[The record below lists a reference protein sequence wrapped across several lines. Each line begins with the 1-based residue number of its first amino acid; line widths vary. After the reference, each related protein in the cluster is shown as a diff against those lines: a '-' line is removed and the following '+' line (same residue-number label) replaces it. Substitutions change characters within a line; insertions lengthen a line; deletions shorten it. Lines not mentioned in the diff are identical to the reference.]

1 MKGKNLTRILMTILL
16 VLISIAV
23 IIIAF
28 VGIYLPNLN
37 KLKNIIPD
45 YKLGTELDGIIEYR
59 LVVDH
64 SENEKEVYVDSNG
77 NIKGEVKKDNN
88 SNESV
93 EVKTDLE
100 QAEDTTNDTGYKIE
114 TRKIKVNNDDA
125 LTKENFEK
133 AKSIFEERLERAGAT
148 EYAIRLDDVT
158 GNMVVELS
166 QNDDVSY
173 LYQIALSSYGEFD
186 IIDNQTGVRLMDKS
200 HLKNATVVY
209 DTDPESNTYTIYL
222 QLTLDEEGT
231 KLLKEMSK
239 QYIEYTDSEGKSQK
253 DYISIR
259 VDGSS
264 IMTTYFGEEYNQSI
278 LNIPISSNV
287 SASDLNSY
295 SKSVEDIAFLLNQE
309 VIPVKYTMNG
319 SALFIG
325 SNFNENIMNIF
336 YWSIVIALVI
346 ILIVLFIKFGSAG
359 LLAGILNAALIG
371 LLTLVLKYVKVTI
384 SISSMVAFFGVMLL
398 NLIFLVL
405 YLKKLKE
412 QKENAYLETMKVF
425 YSINFP
431 VIVVAFIFTF
441 FVSAT
446 VTGLGSVLFW
456 GMLLQII
463 FNTIITKY
471 VLECK

>member
-45 YKLGTELDGIIEYR
+45 YKLGTELEGIIEYR

-64 SENEKEVYVDSNG
+64 SENEKDVYVDSNG
-77 NIKGEVKKDNN
+77 NIKGEVKKDNT

-100 QAEDTTNDTGYKIE
+100 QAEDTTNDTGYNIE

>member
-1 MKGKNLTRILMTILL
+1 
-16 VLISIAV
+16 
-23 IIIAF
+23 
-28 VGIYLPNLN
+28 
-37 KLKNIIPD
+37 
-45 YKLGTELDGIIEYR
+45 
-59 LVVDH
+59 
-64 SENEKEVYVDSNG
+64 
-77 NIKGEVKKDNN
+77 
-88 SNESV
+88 
-93 EVKTDLE
+93 
-100 QAEDTTNDTGYKIE
+100 
-114 TRKIKVNNDDA
+114 
-125 LTKENFEK
+125 
-133 AKSIFEERLERAGAT
+133 
-148 EYAIRLDDVT
+148 
-158 GNMVVELS
+158 
-166 QNDDVSY
+166 
-173 LYQIALSSYGEFD
+173 
-186 IIDNQTGVRLMDKS
+186 
-200 HLKNATVVY
+200 
-209 DTDPESNTYTIYL
+209 
-222 QLTLDEEGT
+222 
-231 KLLKEMSK
+231 
-239 QYIEYTDSEGKSQK
+239 
-253 DYISIR
+253 
-259 VDGSS
+259 
-264 IMTTYFGEEYNQSI
+264 MTTYFGEEYNQSI

-446 VTGLGSVLFW
+446 VRIGRAHV
-456 GMLLQII
+456 
-463 FNTIITKY
+463 
-471 VLECK
+471 

>member
-45 YKLGTELDGIIEYR
+45 YKLGTELEGIIEYR